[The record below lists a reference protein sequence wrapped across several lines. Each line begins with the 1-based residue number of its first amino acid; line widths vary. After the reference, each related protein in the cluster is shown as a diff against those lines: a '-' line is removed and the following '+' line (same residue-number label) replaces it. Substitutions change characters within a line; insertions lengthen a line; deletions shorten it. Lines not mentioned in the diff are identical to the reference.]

1 VSVVYSLPDFV
12 LQISTSILTL
22 IRRSVLYYPF
32 TPFFV
37 LFCNVISTS
46 DQGDHTLMEQFV
58 DYLSEVKD
66 LSPPIAKL
74 HKLCVPFLNLAS
86 NMLESAESTISADA
100 AARATIEYSPSPIPG
115 TDAFQAFPTPL
126 PRLSIPNEMPVIP
139 DSVMQDSSMPPEF
152 PTFTSNPPAPAGD
165 VFWQLMDAQP
175 RLQWLDSD
183 FSGFEQAW
191 GDGGFG
197 DQEFLG

>member
-1 VSVVYSLPDFV
+1 MSVVYSLPDFV
-12 LQISTSILTL
+12 PQILTSILTL

-46 DQGDHTLMEQFV
+46 DKGDHTLMQQFV

-86 NMLESAESTISADA
+86 NMLESAESNVSAA
-100 AARATIEYSPSPIPG
+100 TAPRPTIEHSPSSIPG

-126 PRLSIPNEMPVIP
+126 PRLSIPNEIPIIP
-139 DSVMQDSSMPPEF
+139 DSVMQDSNMPPGF
-152 PTFTSNPPAPAGD
+152 PTFTTNPSAPAGD

-191 GDGGFG
+191 GFG